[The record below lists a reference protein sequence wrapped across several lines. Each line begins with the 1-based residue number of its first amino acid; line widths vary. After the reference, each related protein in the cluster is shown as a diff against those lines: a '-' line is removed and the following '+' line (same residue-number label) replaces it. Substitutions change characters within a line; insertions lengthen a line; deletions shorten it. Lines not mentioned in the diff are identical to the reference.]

1 MFCTACGFS
10 MSDEHRYCARCGK
23 PANDGQFQ
31 WSAAA
36 PQPPQAPIQ
45 PRRLERDMYH
55 RKIAGVCAGF
65 AAYFN
70 MDPTIMRLIW
80 VGLFFATGVPII
92 VYPICWLVMTRNDM
106 PPRLGPAYQNA

>member
-1 MFCTACGFS
+1 

-23 PANDGQFQ
+23 PAQDGQFQ
-31 WSAAA
+31 WSAP
-36 PQPPQAPIQ
+36 PQPRVAQP
-45 PRRLERDMYH
+45 PRRLERDMYN
-55 RKIAGVCAGF
+55 RKVAGVCSGF

-80 VGLFFATGVPII
+80 VGLFFATGLPIV
-92 VYPICWLVMTRNDM
+92 VYPICWIVMSRNDM

>member
-23 PANDGQFQ
+23 PAQDGQFQ
-31 WSAAA
+31 WTAAA
-36 PQPPQAPIQ
+36 PSPREVQP
-45 PRRLERDMYH
+45 PRRLERDMYN
-55 RKIAGVCAGF
+55 RKVAGVCSGF
-65 AAYFN
+65 AGYFG

-80 VGLFFATGVPII
+80 VGLFFTTGLPII
-92 VYPICWLVMTRNDM
+92 VYPICWMVMSRNDM

>member
-23 PANDGQFQ
+23 PAQDGQFQ
-31 WSAAA
+31 WTAAA
-36 PQPPQAPIQ
+36 PQPRVAQP
-45 PRRLERDMYH
+45 PRRLERDMYN
-55 RKIAGVCAGF
+55 RKVAGVCSGF
-65 AAYFN
+65 AGYFG

-80 VGLFFATGVPII
+80 VGLFFTTGLPIV
-92 VYPICWLVMTRNDM
+92 VYPICWMVMSRNDM